1 MSGLRQIDIS
11 VIKFYRA
18 LGGTSVL
25 VFGFMAVWLAITGE
39 VDAPYFNVAFTASWI
54 IACLGIVAVLEY
66 GRRRPVEAEMTW
78 GEAMIGAAF
87 SFFLLFWIYGVVP
100 HLFLTFADSEL
111 SWRPDRPL
119 QGPTLPTWLAEG
131 QGLLDWA
138 LPFDLNYRV
147 LRDIL
152 ATGIYGAALAANIA
166 VFSIWQRRNDP
177 VSAPPGDKSK
187 FGRPLVRRE
196 TV

>member
-11 VIKFYRA
+11 VKKFYRA

-25 VFGFMAVWLAITGE
+25 VFGFLAVWLSITGE
-39 VDAPYFNVAFTASWI
+39 VDAPYFNAAFTVSWI
-54 IACLGIVAVLEY
+54 IGCLGIVAVLEY
-66 GRRRPVEAEMTW
+66 GRRRPAEAEMTW
-78 GEAMIGAAF
+78 GEAMIGAAVA
-87 SFFLLFWIYGVVP
+87 FFLLFWIYGVVP

-111 SWRPDRPL
+111 GWRPDRPL
-119 QGPTLPTWLAEG
+119 QGPTLPTWWAEG

-166 VFSIWQRRNDP
+166 VFSIWQRRSNP
-177 VSAPPGDKSK
+177 VAAPEADRSK

-196 TV
+196 TL

>member
-166 VFSIWQRRNDP
+166 VFSIWQRRNNP